1 MPYLSTPPIG
11 LEYVDDYRPSNAE
24 MGRRFKSMS
33 VTENTMIRPSKADM
47 AGIYT
52 DFSDSL
58 SDRSWAMHKQNVAL
72 YRNARLGDKRS
83 VAASLIVLA
92 GGAIQDGN
100 YLSARTHFA
109 EALALF
115 RSLKD
120 HRSLSYVLERFARLV
135 CLKGNCEAAAR
146 ILGAA
151 SALREIT
158 NAQPQAHERDEL
170 DEDLFTLTEA
180 LGEEAFT
187 AAWKEGQY
195 MTAEQAIEYAL
206 KYSR

>member
-1 MPYLSTPPIG
+1 
-11 LEYVDDYRPSNAE
+11 
-24 MGRRFKSMS
+24 MS
-33 VTENTMIRPSKADM
+33 ITENIMVHPLKADIVGRYSDY
-47 AGIYT
+47 A
-52 DFSDSL
+52 DSL

-92 GGAIQDGN
+92 GGSLQDGN

-115 RSLKD
+115 RSMKD

-135 CLKGNCEAAAR
+135 CLRGNCEAAAR
-146 ILGAA
+146 LVGAA
-151 SALREIT
+151 FTLRELA
-158 NAQPQAHERDEL
+158 NAQAQANERDEL
-170 DEDLFTLTEA
+170 NADLFTLKES
-180 LGEEAFT
+180 LGEECFT
-187 AAWKEGQY
+187 AAWKDGQF